1 MKYGVPKGFIQ
12 LEEEIVFDVNS
23 KNETLEYDEDWD
35 AYITVVAT
43 NEQPT
48 AAIILDKSIAIR
60 EASDKRLV
68 DRSNLSKIQ
77 FQLTAKENIIDMAD
91 GSVIYAKGT
100 KFGPYNLNANGD
112 LQIPNLKLGKYI
124 LEEIKTLE
132 GLILDPTKYEIEF
145 TAENT
150 TTKVYTKSLELVN
163 YPTTF
168 EISKTDITGE
178 EELPGA
184 KLSILDEEGN
194 IIDTWISTS
203 EKHIIQGLEVE
214 KEFTLR
220 EDLAPL
226 GFVKATDIKFK
237 VEDTKDIQKITMVDK
252 VVEMSKTDIGGNE
265 VEGARLKV
273 FDKEGNVVDSW
284 TSTKENHK
292 INGLIE
298 GERYILSEEYAPLGF
313 VISSQIEF
321 VVTKEKQN
329 QTIKMIDK
337 VVEVTKVDIVGEE
350 IEGATLQV
358 IDKEG
363 NIVDEWISGKEPHK
377 ISGLIENEI
386 YILHEQISVDGYV
399 KATDI
404 EFKVTNEKATQK
416 VEMIDKVVEI
426 TKVDI
431 AGEEI
436 EGATLQVID
445 KDGNIVDEWVSG
457 KEPHKV
463 TGLIE
468 NEKYILHEE
477 ICVNKY
483 VKATDIEFIVTEDK
497 ETQKIEMIDKVVEI
511 AKVDIAGEEIEGAT
525 LQVIDKDGNIV
536 DEWVSGKEPHKVTG
550 LIENEKYIL
559 HEEICVDNYVK
570 ATDIEFI
577 VTEDK
582 ETQKIEMI
590 DKVVEIA
597 KTDITTG
604 EELEGAKLQVLDEND
619 NIIDEWISSKEP
631 HKVSGLEENK
641 NYKLVELIAPYRI

>member
-12 LEEEIVFDVNS
+12 LEEEIVFEVNS

-35 AYITVVAT
+35 AYITVVAS

-48 AAIILDKSIAIR
+48 AAIIIDKSIAIR
-60 EASDKRLV
+60 EDSDKTLV
-68 DRSNLSKIQ
+68 DRSDLSKIQ

-132 GLILDPTKYEIEF
+132 GLILDSTKYEIEF
-145 TAENT
+145 KAENA
-150 TTKVYTKSLELVN
+150 TTKVYTKSLELIN

-178 EELPGA
+178 EDLPGA

-203 EKHIIQGLEVE
+203 EKHMIQGLEVE
-214 KEFTLR
+214 KKFILR

-252 VVEMSKTDIGGNE
+252 I
-265 VEGARLKV
+265 
-273 FDKEGNVVDSW
+273 
-284 TSTKENHK
+284 
-292 INGLIE
+292 
-298 GERYILSEEYAPLGF
+298 
-313 VISSQIEF
+313 
-321 VVTKEKQN
+321 
-329 QTIKMIDK
+329 
-337 VVEVTKVDIVGEE
+337 
-350 IEGATLQV
+350 
-358 IDKEG
+358 
-363 NIVDEWISGKEPHK
+363 
-377 ISGLIENEI
+377 
-386 YILHEQISVDGYV
+386 
-399 KATDI
+399 
-404 EFKVTNEKATQK
+404 
-416 VEMIDKVVEI
+416 
-426 TKVDI
+426 
-431 AGEEI
+431 
-436 EGATLQVID
+436 
-445 KDGNIVDEWVSG
+445 
-457 KEPHKV
+457 
-463 TGLIE
+463 
-468 NEKYILHEE
+468 
-477 ICVNKY
+477 
-483 VKATDIEFIVTEDK
+483 
-497 ETQKIEMIDKVVEI
+497 VEI

-536 DEWVSGKEPHKVTG
+536 DEWGSGKEPHKVTG

-559 HEEICVDNYVK
+559 HEEICVDKYVK

-590 DKVVEIA
+590 DKVVEII

-604 EELEGAKLQVLDEND
+604 EELEGAKLQVLDEN
-619 NIIDEWISSKEP
+619 NIIVDEWISSKKP
-631 HKVSGLEENK
+631 HKVTGLEENK
-641 NYKLVELIAPYRI
+641 NYKLVELSAPYRI